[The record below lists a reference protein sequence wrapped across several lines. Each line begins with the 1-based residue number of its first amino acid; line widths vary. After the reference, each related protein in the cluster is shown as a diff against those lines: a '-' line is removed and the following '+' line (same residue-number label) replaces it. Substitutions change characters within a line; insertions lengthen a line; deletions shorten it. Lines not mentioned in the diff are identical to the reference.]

1 MSWAKRNLYFLI
13 SCIAAVVLLGAA
25 GWYCYSEWQGNNQ
38 SWEALNQAYSQLN
51 EINNKPITPNK
62 ENVEAAR
69 NQVKDIETLNNSLHK
84 FLSPISPIP
93 NTGKI
98 DDRTLAF
105 AVRET
110 ISQLRVEAGPNITLP
125 QDYAFS
131 FSAQRDKAVY
141 VPQSWGQLAQQL
153 GEVKTICD
161 ILYSNRISSLDG
173 IQREHTADDLGATT
187 QQPDYLDYTSI
198 TNNGST
204 STTILT
210 PYQVT
215 FGCFD
220 TELGGVLASFAN
232 QPYGIMVR
240 TLEVE
245 PAEMATTEMNY
256 QPQVP
261 TFQYP
266 PAGAA
271 PYRGGGAPY
280 RGGVPQYRSA
290 PAPPPVMPAAPAV
303 SAPAGNLPM
312 VGGLPVIVDEKR
324 LKITMMLEV
333 VKVSSTPGR

>member
-13 SCIAAVVLLGAA
+13 SCIVAVVLLGAA
-25 GWYCYSEWQGNNQ
+25 GWFCYSEWQGNNQ

-51 EINNKPITPNK
+51 ELNNKPITANK

-69 NQVKDIETLNNSLHK
+69 SQVKDIQALDSSLRK

-131 FSAQRDKAVY
+131 FSAQQDKAVY
-141 VPQSWGQLAQQL
+141 VQQSWGQLAQQL

-161 ILYSNRISSLDG
+161 ILYSNRIISLDG
-173 IQREHTADDLGATT
+173 IQREHTADDLSATA
-187 QQPDYLDYTSI
+187 QQPDYLDYTSV
-198 TNNGST
+198 TNGYT
-204 STTILT
+204 VLT

-245 PAEMATTEMNY
+245 PAEMAAMEMNY

-261 TFQYP
+261 TYQYP
-266 PAGAA
+266 A
-271 PYRGGGAPY
+271 PGTAPFRGGAPY
-280 RGGVPQYRSA
+280 RGGGGVPYRGVA
-290 PAPPPVMPAAPAV
+290 APPPVMPAAPAV
-303 SAPAGNLPM
+303 SPPAGNLPM

-324 LKITMMLEV
+324 LKVTMLLEV
-333 VKVSSTPGR
+333 VKISSTQSR